1 MAKLEHLLKKSFYPS
16 GPSVLIKWSR
26 AYLVQKGRPE
36 YYLLEEEMRKS
47 GHGLSC
53 SCHHMA
59 FLQKQTLQQSLL
71 DPM

>member
-16 GPSVLIKWSR
+16 GPSAMSKWSR
-26 AYLVQKGRPE
+26 AYVVQKGRPE
-36 YYLLEEEMRKS
+36 YYLLEEGLRAS
-47 GHGLSC
+47 DRGLSC
-53 SCHHMA
+53 SCRRMA